1 MDKVLIGS
9 GVALLGLGAGFLAAG
24 RLDPNLISAFQT
36 GGVLWL
42 VIGGITTGLG
52 LKVRKRKT
60 AKLDAMR

>member
-1 MDKVLIGS
+1 MDKMLIGS
-9 GVALLGLGAGFLAAG
+9 GVALLGLGASFIAAG

-52 LKVRKRKT
+52 LKVRRSKI
-60 AKLDAMR
+60 AKLNAMR